1 MKCSHGLL
9 GLVLVLTASQ
19 AEAGIKVY
27 VDKNHN
33 GASIQIDA
41 AVPDLRKLDFDD
53 RISSLQADERW
64 LVCSAPRYKGD
75 CREVEGSL
83 VNLREEGLNDRITS
97 LRPAKQKGKSKK
109 GPDESEKKEKAEKPL
124 TGTATAAA
132 EEWWGEPIQAAA
144 QPQRRRERDR

>member
-1 MKCSHGLL
+1 MKGIRCLL
-9 GLVLVLTASQ
+9 GLALLVSATEAL
-19 AEAGIKVY
+19 AGIKVY

-33 GASIQIDA
+33 GASIQIDSA
-41 AVPDLRKLDFDD
+41 IPDLRKLDFDD
-53 RISSLQADERW
+53 RISSLQADETW

-109 GPDESEKKEKAEKPL
+109 DEAASEKKEKAQKQP
-124 TGTATAAA
+124 APAVVPAVA
-132 EEWWGEPIQAAA
+132 RPMEWWGGAS
-144 QPQRRRERDR
+144 